1 MLNLKSVL
9 PIRLPLQITKVAL
22 YPDNKHLNFSK
33 SKKTKNL
40 EGAIN
45 IVFVHKRTNFK
56 KDGEQ
61 ETKKKDIQL
70 NSGRIDEKGTILSDR
85 KQFANL
91 EKRRIKKGSK

>member
-56 KDGEQ
+56 KD
-61 ETKKKDIQL
+61 IQL